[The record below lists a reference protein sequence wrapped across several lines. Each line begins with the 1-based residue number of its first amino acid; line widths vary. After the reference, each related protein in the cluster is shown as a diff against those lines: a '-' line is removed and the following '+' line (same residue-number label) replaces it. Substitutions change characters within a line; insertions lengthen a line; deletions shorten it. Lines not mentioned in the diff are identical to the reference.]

1 MGHTASNIL
10 VHSIFSTK
18 LRAPLITADIADD
31 LRSYIGGIIREM
43 GGRALA
49 INGVSDHIH
58 MLVRVPPARS
68 IAELMRVVKTNSS
81 KWVHE
86 KWPERA
92 SFAWQSGY
100 GAFSV
105 SESNIA
111 AVEEYIAQQES
122 HHKKQSFQEE
132 FLAFLKKNNI
142 AYDERYIWS

>member
-18 LRAPLITADIADD
+18 LRAPLITPDIADD
-31 LRSYIGGIIREM
+31 LRSYMGGILREM

-49 INGVSDHIH
+49 INGVSDHVH
-58 MLVRVPPARS
+58 MLMRVPPACS
-68 IAELMRVVKTNSS
+68 IAEVMRVVKANSS
-81 KWVHE
+81 KWVHD
-86 KWPERA
+86 KWPGRA
-92 SFAWQSGY
+92 LFAWQSGY

-105 SESNIA
+105 SESSVG
-111 AVEEYIAQQES
+111 AVQEYIAQQES